1 MANSFDV
8 ENVFGVSSAKR
19 ENSEVSVLEPPLVS
33 WCTRKS
39 GSNDNPCVWRR
50 EAVGVRHLFTAEAL
64 RSFATRE
71 QSLAL
76 HSSHRSRL
84 GACGNLA
91 TTASRPV
98 AAVGTCH
105 RNFRRSTTFPY
116 FRASVPTNKIG
127 VFEWNYDSTSG
138 LEWT

>member
-1 MANSFDV
+1 SHHSCPGARGKLATTS
-8 ENVFGVSSAKR
+8 
-19 ENSEVSVLEPPLVS
+19 
-33 WCTRKS
+33 CS
-39 GSNDNPCVWRR
+39 GR

-64 RSFATRE
+64 RSYATRE

-76 HSSHRSRL
+76 NSSHRSRL

-91 TTASRPV
+91 TTACRPV
-98 AAVGTCH
+98 AAVGVRH
-105 RNFRRSTTFPY
+105 KISNGALHFQY

-138 LEWT
+138 FE